1 MDTVRSAHRF
11 RGRCVGLAAG
21 LLLAA
26 SASAQAAPPFA
37 YVTSL
42 DVTGSRISQYETA
55 AGGRLVPLDPP
66 TVPTAPAAY
75 SSAVTPDGS
84 SVYAPTSDGV
94 LQFDV
99 DPGTGALRPKSP
111 TSVAGP
117 GASFGVAVTPDGRS
131 FYVADTAT
139 NTVWQ
144 YSIDQGTGRLSPKS
158 PATVAAGGADAI
170 PYDIGIAPDGRSAYV
185 TTFTAGVRQ
194 YDIDPATGRLTPKSP
209 ASVAGGHTPHS
220 VAVTPD
226 GRSAYVTNINDGTVS
241 QYDIAPTTG
250 VLTPKSPA
258 TVPAGTGPGALV
270 VSPDGRSLYVHDS
283 GIGGGGPATN
293 AVSQYDIDATRG
305 TLSPKSPPA
314 VSALGQNTAA
324 EIVVT
329 PDGRSVYLV
338 QTTVIL
344 QYDVGPATGGLTP
357 KTPATVPTP
366 GLATGIVLASPRQ
379 TPAEPTS
386 KEQCKHDGWRA
397 FPQFKNQGQCVSFV
411 ASRKPRPPG

>member
-226 GRSAYVTNINDGTVS
+226 GRS
-241 QYDIAPTTG
+241 
-250 VLTPKSPA
+250 
-258 TVPAGTGPGALV
+258 
-270 VSPDGRSLYVHDS
+270 LYVHDS